1 MQDIVNDEHVRTA
14 SAQSSHGGEP
24 EEGEIVD
31 ISQRGDSP
39 REFPQSRRLTN
50 DHRSDHL
57 SQRNPSVTSSLIKE
71 ERRRQSKIV
80 PGPSKGK
87 ERAQETSA
95 SGDSR
100 ASTRTLCSSAQPEL
114 CRTIDRIADTLTSN
128 QHDIT
133 AIREA
138 GAYTTK
144 MATTAECA
152 ASNMG
157 QQMEDL
163 AAVVRSLQESAECR
177 ES

>member
-1 MQDIVNDEHVRTA
+1 M
-14 SAQSSHGGEP
+14 
-24 EEGEIVD
+24 
-31 ISQRGDSP
+31 
-39 REFPQSRRLTN
+39 
-50 DHRSDHL
+50 
-57 SQRNPSVTSSLIKE
+57 
-71 ERRRQSKIV
+71 
-80 PGPSKGK
+80 
-87 ERAQETSA
+87 SA

-100 ASTRTLCSSAQPEL
+100 ASTRTSCSSAQHEL

-133 AIREA
+133 AIHEA

-144 MATTAECA
+144 MAATAEHA

-163 AAVVRSLQESAECR
+163 AAVVRSLQESTEHR